1 MSLEVDQGNAKEL
14 FEACDLD
21 ASGYIDRNELAAV
34 VDLDPE
40 DLKEIFAQLDKDD
53 DGKISIEDFTENFN
67 KFKDLALLLDK
78 DGEKDNSGLNDTN
91 ASDLEK
97 PDVMNLRNDNQ
108 RTRSRQFT
116 FDRGKKLDPELKKKA
131 KMLNG

>member
-1 MSLEVDQGNAKEL
+1 MSLELEQGNAKEL

-21 ASGYIDRNELAAV
+21 SSGFIDRNELAAV

-53 DGKISIEDFTENFN
+53 DGRISIEEFTENFN
-67 KFKDLALLLDK
+67 KNLASLVDKHSDSEPDGDNKNDL
-78 DGEKDNSGLNDTN
+78 
-91 ASDLEK
+91 DLSNNVDDQKESK
-97 PDVMNLRNDNQ
+97 RPRPK
-108 RTRSRQFT
+108 RFT
-116 FDRGKKLDPELKKKA
+116 FDRGKGVNPEMKKKA

>member
-1 MSLEVDQGNAKEL
+1 M
-14 FEACDLD
+14 D

>member
-78 DGEKDNSGLNDTN
+78 DGEKDNSDLNDTN

-108 RTRSRQFT
+108 RTRPRQFT